1 MSRVVRVASGQ
12 GFWGD
17 WLEAPRRQ
25 VEGGPVDYLM
35 LDYLAEVTMSIL
47 QKQKER
53 DPNMGYAR
61 DFIGAME
68 SVFPAVAERGV
79 RVIANAGGVNPKAC
93 AAAVAEAARQAGFA
107 ELLRVGVVTGDDLL
121 PGLDELI
128 ASGHPLANMET
139 GEPLESIRGRV
150 LSANAYL
157 GALPIVQALGQGANV
172 VITGRS
178 TDTALTMAP
187 LLYEF
192 RWAMDD
198 WNRLASGIV
207 AGHIIEC
214 GAQCSGG
221 NCLYDWRTIPDLAN
235 IGYPI
240 IEASADGTFVVTKH
254 PNTGGRI
261 DTHSVTEQLV
271 YEMGNPRE
279 YITPDVI
286 ADFTSIHLEED
297 GPDRVRVFGI
307 TGCPPTD
314 KLKVSIAYRA
324 GYKALGTLVYAWP
337 DALEKA
343 QLADRVLRERLDRLG
358 LRFDVIHTEFLGASA
373 THGPLAFAGADISS
387 VEERLVSGPVSPA
400 HGGESVGA
408 GVPTISRSGG
418 AGVSPAQSGRDGRSH
433 VPSTGRDIPEV
444 QLRIGVRGS
453 DRKAVERFTRE
464 IAPLVLNGPPSVTGF
479 AGGRPK
485 VEEVVAYW
493 PALIDKSQVTP
504 RVEVEQV

>member
-1 MSRVVRVASGQ
+1 MTRVVRVASGQ

-25 VEGGPVDYLM
+25 ADGGPIDYLM

-53 DPNMGYAR
+53 DPSLGYAR

-68 SVFPAVAERGV
+68 SVFPAVARRGV
-79 RVIANAGGVNPKAC
+79 RVVANAGGVNPMAC
-93 AAAVAEAARQAGFA
+93 ATAVRQAARSAGVSPNV
-107 ELLRVGVVTGDDLL
+107 RIGIVTGDDLL
-121 PGLDELI
+121 PRIDALLAE
-128 ASGHPLANMET
+128 GHALANMET
-139 GEPLESIRGRV
+139 GEALSTVRDRV

-157 GALPIVQALGQGANV
+157 GAPPIVEALARGANV
-172 VITGRS
+172 VVTGRS

-187 LLYEF
+187 LLHSF
-192 RWAMDD
+192 GWRLDD
-198 WNRLASGIV
+198 WDKLASGIV

-235 IGYPI
+235 VGYPI
-240 IEASADGTFVVTKH
+240 VEGHEDGSFVIYKH

-261 DTHSVTEQLV
+261 DVHSVTEQLV
-271 YEMGNPRE
+271 YEMGDPHS

-286 ADFTSIHLEED
+286 ADFTTIHLESA

-307 TGCPPTD
+307 TGRPPTD

-324 GYKALGTLVYAWP
+324 GFKALGTLVYAWP

-343 QLADRVLRERLDRLG
+343 RLADRVVRERLDRLG
-358 LRFDVIHTEFLGASA
+358 LQFETIHTEFLGASA
-373 THGPLAFAGADISS
+373 THGPLAGA
-387 VEERLVSGPVSPA
+387 
-400 HGGESVGA
+400 VGD
-408 GVPTISRSGG
+408 V
-418 AGVSPAQSGRDGRSH
+418 
-433 VPSTGRDIPEV
+433 PEV
-444 QLRIGVRGS
+444 QLRIGVRGPE
-453 DRKAVERFTRE
+453 RKAVERFTRE

-493 PALIDKSQVTP
+493 PALVDKRVVTP
-504 RVEVEQV
+504 VVTMDEP